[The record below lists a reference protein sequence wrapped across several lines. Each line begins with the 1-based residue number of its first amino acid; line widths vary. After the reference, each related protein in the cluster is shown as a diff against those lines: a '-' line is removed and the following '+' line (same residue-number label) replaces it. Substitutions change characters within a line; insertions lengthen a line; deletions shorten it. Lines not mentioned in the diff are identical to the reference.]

1 MRYFFFTL
9 FFYAAVCSSG
19 ERDFSYEVRFSGVTQ
34 ENVLKRLYHASQ
46 LHFQQQHPPR
56 TESALRRRAERDIE
70 NMLEVMQHYAYY
82 YAKVSVDIN
91 LSTSPIQVTYLIDPG
106 PVFLL
111 ERVEICPN
119 PYMLTP
125 ESLGLYL
132 GCEARPKWILEGE
145 QNLLNFLSGRGHPF
159 AKLEKR
165 EVTVDQESTQV
176 TVRYNIDMGPYAYF
190 GDVKISGNFSVSPC
204 FFYKKLHWRYGA
216 PYDPCAVQSTLFSLE
231 NSRLFQ
237 SISISHDNEL
247 IDGQYL
253 PMQIDVVEAPQR
265 TFEVGGSYSTQLGP
279 GFTSEWRHRNY
290 FHSGEHVGI
299 TLEALEKRQDINFF
313 YIEPDVW
320 TQDQDLIFRTELQ
333 HEKVE
338 AYRERSLSLTAL
350 LNKRVT
356 PTFRFSYGLKYTN
369 LFNSS
374 ADADPLPGTD
384 IIDCVIERS
393 YNLFKIPLHMYW
405 SNVCDLLDPQD
416 GSSLSLKVIPS
427 FQITTPY
434 FDYHT
439 LIGTYTTYYPL
450 STRARLVFASKTTL
464 GTTIGTS
471 RENIPPSERF
481 YAGSEN
487 NLRGY
492 DYFTVSSILTTL
504 KEDGK
509 RSDKPIGGESIFTQ
523 SLELRWHAT
532 AKFGL
537 VSFYD
542 FGNVFDSPIW
552 TGTKQIIAA
561 QEEDEDFKRIIET
574 RKLPTLLHS
583 VGVGL
588 RYYTPVGPL
597 RLDVA
602 FPLNRRKG
610 IDSWGQVYFSV
621 GQAF

>member
-1 MRYFFFTL
+1 MRFFFLIL
-9 FFYAAVCSSG
+9 FIFANACAAQ
-19 ERDFSYEVRFSGVTQ
+19 DADYSYDVNFSGIAR

-46 LHFQQQHPPR
+46 LHAQRQHPPR

-70 NMLEVMQHYAYY
+70 NLMDVMQHYAYY
-82 YAKVSVDIN
+82 NAKVAVDID
-91 LSTSPIQVTYLIDPG
+91 LGSSPIHITFMIDPG
-106 PVFLL
+106 PAFPLAG
-111 ERVEICPN
+111 VEICPN
-119 PYMLTP
+119 SYSLTP
-125 ESLGLYL
+125 EQIGLFL

-145 QNLLNFLSGRGHPF
+145 QNLLTFLARQGHPF

-165 EVTVDQESTQV
+165 EVFVDQQNTQV
-176 TVRYNIDMGPYAYF
+176 TVRYNIDMGSYAYF
-190 GDVKISGNFSVSPC
+190 GDVKICGNFNVSSR
-204 FFYKKLHWRYGA
+204 FFFKKLQWQHGA
-216 PYDPCAVQSTLFSLE
+216 PYDPCAVQSTLSVLE

-237 SISISHDNEL
+237 SISISHENEL

-253 PMQIDVVEAPQR
+253 PMQIEVSEAPPR
-265 TFEVGGSYSTQLGP
+265 TFELGGSYSTQLGP
-279 GFTSEWRHRNY
+279 GFTTEWKHRNY
-290 FHSGEHVGI
+290 FHGGEHVGI

-338 AYRERSLSLTAL
+338 AYKERSISLSSL

-356 PTFRFSYGLKYTN
+356 SNFRYSYGLKYTN

-393 YNLFKIPLHMYW
+393 YNLFKIPLNMYW
-405 SNVCDLLDPQD
+405 SNVCDLLDPQE
-416 GSSLSLKVIPS
+416 GSSLSLKAIPS
-427 FQITTPY
+427 FQITNPY

-439 LIGTYTTYYPL
+439 FIGTYTTYHPL
-450 STRARLVFASKTTL
+450 SKTARVIFASKTTL
-464 GTTIGTS
+464 GSIIGTS

-504 KEDGK
+504 NADGSV
-509 RSDKPIGGESIFTQ
+509 SDKPIGGKSIFTQ

-532 AKFGL
+532 EKIGL
-537 VSFYD
+537 VGFYD
-542 FGNVFDSPIW
+542 FGNVFDSSYW
-552 TGTKQIIAA
+552 TENIQIVAEQ
-561 QEEDEDFKRIIET
+561 QEGEDFKRIIET
-574 RKLPTLLHS
+574 NKEPTLLHS
-583 VGVGL
+583 VGIGV

-597 RLDVA
+597 RFDIA
-602 FPLNRRKG
+602 IPLSRRKG
-610 IDSWGQVYFSV
+610 IDSWGQIYFSV